1 MVIQENDY
9 RFQFTIKEVQDKP
22 DQTIEEK
29 IVLVDTVITYKDGRC
44 LYDGQLRVKCNA
56 FGIYPFPADIAKAAS
71 NPSLRQTISY
81 QLKRFIRP
89 AKPFL

>member
-1 MVIQENDY
+1 MVLQENAY
-9 RFQFTIKEVQDKP
+9 RFQFTIREVRDET
-22 DQTIEEK
+22 DQNLEQK
-29 IVLVDTVITYKDGRC
+29 IVLVDTVITFKDGRC
-44 LYDGQLRVKCNA
+44 LYDGHLRVKCNA

-71 NPSLRQTISY
+71 NPSLRQTISF